1 MLGIGVS
8 RGRVLADLR
17 IVLLASGSDGLPI
30 GWGFVM
36 SWMQVSLVNDCR
48 DAKQNED
55 GACGV
60 HCFCVIAIGEL

>member
-30 GWGFVM
+30 GWGFEM
-36 SWMQVSLVNDCR
+36 SWMRVSLVNDCR
-48 DAKQNED
+48 DANQDED

-60 HCFCVIAIGEL
+60 HCFF